1 MSVLAD
7 LLEKGTGHLR
17 TAGVEG
23 PQREAR
29 LLLAYALAV
38 SQEELVAESVTPNL
52 QGMMRYESLLSRR
65 IAREPLAYILGYREF
80 WSLPFAVGPGV
91 LIPRPDSETLVEQA
105 LLAFPER
112 DAPID
117 VLDLGTGSGCLLLSF
132 LHERPQA
139 NGIGVDLSREAL
151 AYASHNAYELG
162 LWERVSLV
170 NGHWTDDV
178 TDVFDLIF
186 VNPPYVAVGE
196 IARLDP
202 ELCYEPVSALSGG
215 SDGFDAYRQ
224 LAPVLV
230 PRLKAGG
237 KVFVEIG
244 AGQAKRIR
252 AVFAASGLST
262 LAQIDDLA
270 GIPRCLVLE
279 GTRY

>member
-1 MSVLAD
+1 LSVLSD
-7 LLEKGTGHLR
+7 LLAKGTDHLR
-17 TAGVEG
+17 KAGIEG

-38 SQEELVAESVTPNL
+38 SQEELIAESVAPNL
-52 QGMMRYESLLSRR
+52 QGMMRYESLLARR
-65 IAREPLAYILGYREF
+65 IAREPMAYILGYREF

-91 LIPRPDSETLVEQA
+91 LIPRPETETLVEQA

-112 DAPID
+112 DAPLD

-132 LHERPQA
+132 LHERPQG
-139 NGIGVDLSREAL
+139 NGIGVDISREAL

-162 LWERVSLV
+162 LWQRVAMV
-170 NGHWTDDV
+170 NGSWTDKITDIFDV
-178 TDVFDLIF
+178 IF
-186 VNPPYVAVGE
+186 VNPPYIAIGE
-196 IARLDP
+196 ITSLQP
-202 ELCYEPVSALSGG
+202 EICYEPVSALSGG

-224 LAPVLV
+224 LAPILL

-244 AGQAKRIR
+244 SGQAERIR

-262 LAQIDDLA
+262 VSQIRDLA

-279 GTRY
+279 RSPF